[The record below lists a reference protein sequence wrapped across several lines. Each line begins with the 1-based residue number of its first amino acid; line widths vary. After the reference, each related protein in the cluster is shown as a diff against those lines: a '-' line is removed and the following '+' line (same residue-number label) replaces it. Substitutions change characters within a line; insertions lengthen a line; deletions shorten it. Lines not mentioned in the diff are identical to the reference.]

1 LTRAQDVIEEDGIWC
16 LRFTPEAGSLKNVN
30 SERAVPLHPAVS
42 RKTVADSYGEFP
54 IEALHREITKI
65 PAADPS

>member
-1 LTRAQDVIEEDGIWC
+1 
-16 LRFTPEAGSLKNVN
+16 LKTLGRRYALAPDLVDAITGH
-30 SERAVPLHPAVS
+30 R

-65 PAADPS
+65 PGVDLS